1 MECHVIIEY
10 GYQFLLFYRAAVG
23 KETLML
29 YDQREDAVGSVLQI
43 SMPRLP
49 RMYAPG
55 ATMHVVAR
63 CNNRE
68 FYFTGPE
75 DFEIL
80 LDHLGGMSSD
90 YKIRLFAYT
99 LMSNHIHLLLQS
111 PAEDV
116 LGRPL
121 RWFMTQTAKS
131 FHRLR
136 NRCGHFW
143 ERRYRACLVE
153 DDLYALAAL
162 RYMDRNPVRAGIVE
176 DPSTYAWSSCGSYAT
191 GVSNRLIQFHPSY
204 LGLSPYAKVRQRHY
218 LTILAASSDPHLD
231 NKDSRWT
238 SQRAVGSREFLKR
251 HHSSDRRQGIIPL
264 PEQIRKV
271 RK

>member
-1 MECHVIIEY
+1 MTLY
-10 GYQFLLFYRAAVG
+10 GERDDGVRPVF
-23 KETLML
+23 
-29 YDQREDAVGSVLQI
+29 QI
-43 SMPRLP
+43 AMPRPP
-49 RMYAPG
+49 RIYAPG
-55 ATMHVVAR
+55 GTMHVVAR

-68 FYFTGPE
+68 FYFNEPE
-75 DFEIL
+75 DFQIL
-80 LDHLGGMSSD
+80 QDHLGEMSTV

-136 NRCGHFW
+136 NRTGHFW

-176 DPSTYAWSSCGSYAT
+176 EPSTYPGSSCGSYVS
-191 GVSNRLIQFHPSY
+191 GVSNGLVQFHSSY
-204 LGLSPYAKVRQRHY
+204 LGLSPYGKVRQRY
-218 LTILAASSDPHLD
+218 YRSILGASSESDLD
-231 NKDSRWT
+231 LRDSRWT
-238 SQRAVGSREFLKR
+238 TQRVIGSPDFLKR
-251 HHSSDRRQGIIPL
+251 HYSSGRRKGILPL
-264 PEQIRKV
+264 PEQIRKLAE
-271 RK
+271 